1 MRIRLVVLFS
11 FFYLGWSFGQIGF
24 ESNVLI
30 ESPAISIFA
39 MDIDGD
45 NDKDIVAG
53 NLSAVYWI
61 EHIDGQ
67 GTFGP
72 KQNIGTGNESKSLF
86 AIDID
91 GDGDIDVVSCDG
103 DDKVVWYKNI
113 DGLGNFSSE
122 NIISTDING
131 AGRIFAIDIDGDN
144 DIDIVSTSEFDD
156 RIIWYE
162 NLDGEGS
169 FSAEK
174 IVAENISSSSIFV
187 IDVDG
192 DMDNDIVSTGGFNKI
207 AWFENLD
214 GQGNFSIEHIIAT
227 TVESPMSTYASD
239 MDNDGDIDVLSASSL
254 DGKVNWYENLDG
266 QGDFGIEQ
274 TVFTDVNIF
283 VPGGPMTVAAHDLDW
298 DGDKDILYS
307 NTTKIY
313 YFENID
319 GLGTFSSVKLVSN
332 DPSRQ
337 VIADDMDVDGNM
349 DVLYSYMSISFV
361 EGEIG
366 WHRNLG
372 LLNNKIVGNVQF
384 DSNFNGCDSLD
395 YLASNISISTSSL
408 SENLS
413 TSTFEN
419 GFYQFHT
426 DEGDYITSVTV
437 PNYVSANPISNTSI
451 FIGTGNIDTLNFC
464 LTANQTINDL
474 NISLYPII
482 DARPGFDA
490 TYQLVYHNVGTTQLN
505 GTTTL
510 EFNDTKLNF
519 LTANEPITSQNNN
532 TLTFDFEN
540 LNPFETRTI
549 DLTFNVLPP
558 PTVNIDDLLNF
569 TATINP
575 IAGDFTEDDNI
586 FTFNQTV
593 IGSYDPNDIRVL
605 EGEEVLIENA
615 DQYLHYIIRFQN
627 TGTASAINV
636 RVENILDE
644 KLDWNTI
651 QLESYSHPNR
661 VEIKDGNEVS
671 FIFDGIYLPDST
683 TNEPESNGFIA
694 YKIKPKSD
702 IAIGDI
708 ISSTA
713 DIFFDF
719 NEAVVTNTVMTEIV
733 DPTSIKKD
741 TQLRFSIFPIP
752 TSGILMVQSESTIA
766 EIEIYDQL
774 GQLVLTKSNTSQID
788 LSTLNRGFYFC
799 KVRDEKG
806 DFGIKKVVKE

>member
-283 VPGGPMTVAAHDLDW
+283 VPGGTMTVAAHDLDW

>member
-1 MRIRLVVLFS
+1 
-11 FFYLGWSFGQIGF
+11 
-24 ESNVLI
+24 
-30 ESPAISIFA
+30 
-39 MDIDGD
+39 
-45 NDKDIVAG
+45 
-53 NLSAVYWI
+53 
-61 EHIDGQ
+61 
-67 GTFGP
+67 
-72 KQNIGTGNESKSLF
+72 
-86 AIDID
+86 
-91 GDGDIDVVSCDG
+91 
-103 DDKVVWYKNI
+103 
-113 DGLGNFSSE
+113 
-122 NIISTDING
+122 
-131 AGRIFAIDIDGDN
+131 
-144 DIDIVSTSEFDD
+144 
-156 RIIWYE
+156 
-162 NLDGEGS
+162 
-169 FSAEK
+169 
-174 IVAENISSSSIFV
+174 
-187 IDVDG
+187 
-192 DMDNDIVSTGGFNKI
+192 
-207 AWFENLD
+207 
-214 GQGNFSIEHIIAT
+214 
-227 TVESPMSTYASD
+227 
-239 MDNDGDIDVLSASSL
+239 
-254 DGKVNWYENLDG
+254 
-266 QGDFGIEQ
+266 
-274 TVFTDVNIF
+274 
-283 VPGGPMTVAAHDLDW
+283 MTVAAHDLDW

-519 LTANEPITSQNNN
+519 LTSSEPTTSQNNN

>member
-437 PNYVSANPISNTSI
+437 LIM
-451 FIGTGNIDTLNFC
+451 
-464 LTANQTINDL
+464 
-474 NISLYPII
+474 
-482 DARPGFDA
+482 
-490 TYQLVYHNVGTTQLN
+490 YQLIL
-505 GTTTL
+505 
-510 EFNDTKLNF
+510 F
-519 LTANEPITSQNNN
+519 LTLQF
-532 TLTFDFEN
+532 L
-540 LNPFETRTI
+540 
-549 DLTFNVLPP
+549 
-558 PTVNIDDLLNF
+558 
-569 TATINP
+569 
-575 IAGDFTEDDNI
+575 
-586 FTFNQTV
+586 
-593 IGSYDPNDIRVL
+593 
-605 EGEEVLIENA
+605 
-615 DQYLHYIIRFQN
+615 
-627 TGTASAINV
+627 
-636 RVENILDE
+636 
-644 KLDWNTI
+644 
-651 QLESYSHPNR
+651 
-661 VEIKDGNEVS
+661 
-671 FIFDGIYLPDST
+671 
-683 TNEPESNGFIA
+683 
-694 YKIKPKSD
+694 
-702 IAIGDI
+702 
-708 ISSTA
+708 
-713 DIFFDF
+713 
-719 NEAVVTNTVMTEIV
+719 
-733 DPTSIKKD
+733 
-741 TQLRFSIFPIP
+741 
-752 TSGILMVQSESTIA
+752 
-766 EIEIYDQL
+766 
-774 GQLVLTKSNTSQID
+774 
-788 LSTLNRGFYFC
+788 
-799 KVRDEKG
+799 
-806 DFGIKKVVKE
+806 